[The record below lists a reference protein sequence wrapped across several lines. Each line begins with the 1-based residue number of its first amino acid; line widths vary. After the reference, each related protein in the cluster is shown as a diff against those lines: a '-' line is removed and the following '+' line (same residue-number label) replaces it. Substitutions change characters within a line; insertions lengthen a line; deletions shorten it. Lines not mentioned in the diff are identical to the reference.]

1 MAFHPKYTVT
11 AQMLANLAK
20 IEVIKQQF
28 ENQPISPQ
36 LLLSLRESAKVAT
49 IHYSTQ
55 IEGNRLSGKEV
66 AEALKGRKLHQ
77 REKDEQ
83 EVKAYYKA
91 WNAMEE
97 AVVDNRPF
105 DEKLIAH
112 IHSLVEASQSIIPY
126 RDNQN
131 AIYDSETGAK
141 IYLPPEAKDVPEMM
155 KEFCQWVQNASNLPV
170 PLVAGIVHYQFV
182 TIHPYYD
189 GNGRTARL
197 LTSFVMRKG
206 GYGLKGIYSLEEYYA
221 KDLIRY
227 YDALQTHPH
236 HNYYYGRN
244 EADITS
250 WLEYFVAGVA
260 DAFDKVNQHAANEQ
274 TKGYTTDKSPILR
287 ELDIKQRKVL
297 ELFAEFKEVNSTQIA
312 EILGLS
318 APSARFLLRQWIA
331 EGFLQYANESK
342 KARTYKLAEK
352 YEMIF

>member
-1 MAFHPKYTVT
+1 
-11 AQMLANLAK
+11 
-20 IEVIKQQF
+20 
-28 ENQPISPQ
+28 
-36 LLLSLRESAKVAT
+36 
-49 IHYSTQ
+49 
-55 IEGNRLSGKEV
+55 
-66 AEALKGRKLHQ
+66 
-77 REKDEQ
+77 
-83 EVKAYYKA
+83 
-91 WNAMEE
+91 MEE
-97 AVVDNRPF
+97 AVVANRSF
-105 DEKLIAH
+105 DEKLIAN
-112 IHSLVEASQSIIPY
+112 IHSLVEASKSIIPY

-155 KEFCQWVQNASNLPV
+155 RDFCQWVQNAGNLPV

-197 LTSFVMRKG
+197 LTSFIMRKG

-236 HNYYYGRN
+236 HNYYYGRH

-250 WLEYFVAGVA
+250 WLEYFIAGVA
-260 DAFDKVNQHAANEQ
+260 NAFDKVNEHAKDKK
-274 TKGYTTDKSPILR
+274 TKGFTADKSPLLR

-297 ELFAEFKEVNSTQIA
+297 ELFAEFKEINSTQIS
-312 EILGLS
+312 EILEVS
-318 APSARFLLRQWIA
+318 AQSARALLRQWIA

-342 KARTYKLAEK
+342 KARTYRLAEK
-352 YEMIF
+352 FEKLV